1 MTLREEIESLL
12 AFRKQEREVYVELG
26 LLHWFD
32 GERSIADLEY
42 LLTYPAPGE
51 QPRSSPRSEL

>member
-12 AFRKQEREVYVELG
+12 ALRKHEREMYERAG
-26 LLHWFD
+26 IPGFD

-51 QPRSSPRSEL
+51 PPGKERKC